1 MFESSLRE
9 SIREKESSL
18 ECPVCFEIA
27 AIPIY
32 RCTKEH
38 LICTKCRPKVIDCP
52 VCRETYRAPP
62 ERHRFAEKMVEELKR
77 LREQLAGILG

>member
-9 SIREKESSL
+9 SIREREFSL

-27 AIPIY
+27 DIPIF

-38 LICTKCRPKVIDCP
+38 LICTKCRSMVRDCP
-52 VCRETYRAPP
+52 VCRETYRGPP